1 MRGRAESLI
10 WIVLAVSVLI
20 MATVFWFQYQRDL
33 APCPLCLYQ
42 RWPYLAALPLTVAA
56 LVVRREGFA
65 VSWRQALMA
74 VVALGFVAG
83 AAVGVY
89 HVGIEQ
95 HWWAGPTSCSGA
107 GAGAQSVDELRA
119 QLMATPVVRCD
130 RVAWSLLGVSL
141 AGFNVLAS
149 LGLAVLSAWAAL
161 LRRDL

>member
-1 MRGRAESLI
+1 MRTRAESLI
-10 WIVLAVSVLI
+10 WLVLVVSIAVLAV
-20 MATVFWFQYQRDL
+20 VFWFQYQRDL

-42 RWPYLAALPLTVAA
+42 RWPYYVAVPLTIAA

-65 VSWRQALMA
+65 IGWRQALMA
-74 VVALGFVAG
+74 VVALGFIAG

-89 HVGIEQ
+89 QVGIEQ
-95 HWWAGPTSCSGA
+95 HWWAGPASCSGA
-107 GAGAQSVDELRA
+107 GIGAQSVDELRA

-130 RVAWSLLGVSL
+130 QVAWSLFGVSL

-149 LGLAVLSAWAAL
+149 LGLAILSAWAAL